1 MEKSTTALLRRYT
14 HRHTEQKKD
23 KYNFYT
29 YDAPGDGGVGAVVVV
44 RCYSDAVWEISV
56 NEISA
61 PCKARA
67 LKGVV
72 KLAYPEERDTRRVLV
87 LKVYKYEHQQDGKPY
102 MYAEPF
108 SFYAEC
114 GWGSTAALRKAVR
127 SLPALASGDFC
138 SSHEIAEIG
147 RVNKHKEDRDLGKT
161 FFYNNAFA
169 VNGSHLTCSD
179 GATAAQK
186 VERGSQKYLRERRQE
201 HLEAEQKAKKV
212 ARECVSVCTCTYNA
226 CTCSMLRA
234 SQMQASASCIVSTPH
249 MHHSWLFQP
258 VSCAPALPDR
268 VAGRAAAAD
277 FGRPRPASFP
287 PTPSAPLL
295 AAVTRGAALL
305 CLAG

>member
-1 MEKSTTALLRRYT
+1 MPRRPRRAQGAEAYDPGLTLPDVTVEKSTTALLRRYT

-186 VERGSQKYLRERRQE
+186 VERRSPKYLRERRQE
-201 HLEAEQKAKKV
+201 QLEAEQKATLCAAKKV
-212 ARECVSVCTCTYNA
+212 AKEFMQSDTDPDTKA
-226 CTCSMLRA
+226 CK
-234 SQMQASASCIVSTPH
+234 QALVELSA
-249 MHHSWLFQP
+249 
-258 VSCAPALPDR
+258 A
-268 VAGRAAAAD
+268 
-277 FGRPRPASFP
+277 
-287 PTPSAPLL
+287 
-295 AAVTRGAALL
+295 
-305 CLAG
+305 